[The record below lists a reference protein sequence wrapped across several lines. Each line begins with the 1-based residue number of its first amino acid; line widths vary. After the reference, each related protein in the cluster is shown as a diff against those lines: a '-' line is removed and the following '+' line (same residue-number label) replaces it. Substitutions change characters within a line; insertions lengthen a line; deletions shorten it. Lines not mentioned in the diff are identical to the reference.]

1 MQAAAG
7 SIDGACPAIPAR
19 RGAPAA
25 SLPRRA
31 LLAGLLAAPACG
43 GRARAQAGADGAA
56 VTLPGATERLL
67 TARGGAAYRLMIGK
81 PPGDP
86 PAAGWPVLYLLDGNA
101 AFATAYHA
109 MRSQSAR
116 PVGTGVLP
124 ALVVGIGYPTE
135 EMLDLRRRALDYT
148 PALPPRA
155 AGDPPPAPD
164 LFPAP
169 GPTGGAEAF
178 LDLLAETVQPA
189 VAAAHPVDARRQ
201 ALFGHSYGGLLVLH
215 ALFTRPGGFR
225 DYLAISPSIWF
236 GDRLVL
242 REEARFAAAPVPAGL
257 GLFMAVGGEEQ
268 SLPPGQRQSPDAAA
282 RAALLG
288 RRAMVEGA
296 RAMAGRLAALPGLR
310 TEFVEA
316 AGENHAS
323 VVPTVMS
330 RALRFAFSPA
340 G

>member
-1 MQAAAG
+1 MRAWAFPAG
-7 SIDGACPAIPAR
+7 GGRPTPPLGR
-19 RGAPAA
+19 RG
-25 SLPRRA
+25 
-31 LLAGLLAAPACG
+31 LLAGLALASATP
-43 GRARAQAGADGAA
+43 RLLRAQ
-56 VTLPGATERLL
+56 PSGATGPISLPD
-67 TARGGAAYRLMIGK
+67 TAEWTLRSRRGDAYRIMIGR

-86 PAAGWPVLYLLDGNA
+86 PAGGWPVLYLLDGNA
-101 AFATAYHA
+101 VFATAFHA

-116 PVGTGVLP
+116 TIATGVLP

-135 EMLDLRRRALDYT
+135 GMLDPRRRALDYT
-148 PALPPRA
+148 PALPPRGPDA
-155 AGDPPPAPD
+155 PPPAPD
-164 LFPAP
+164 AFPAP
-169 GPTGGAEAF
+169 GPTGGADAF
-178 LDLLAETVQPA
+178 LDFIAEVLRPA
-189 VAAAHPVDARRQ
+189 IAAAHATDPRRQ

-215 ALFTRPGGFR
+215 ALFTRPGDFR
-225 DYLAISPSIWF
+225 DYLAISPSLWF
-236 GDRLVL
+236 GDGAVL
-242 REEARFAAAPVPAGL
+242 AEERRFAERPVPAGPPDGL

-268 SLPPGQRQSPDAAA
+268 SLPPAQRQAPDAAA

-323 VVPTVMS
+323 VVPTVLS
-330 RALRFAFSPA
+330 RALRFALAPA